1 MSTTIMDLP
10 WISIQLLYTLP
21 DSDWTYSL
29 SDTAACSAMRDRRLG
44 ETVVQ
49 IGVSLHLQ
57 NSTNKFQK
65 LERKSEGHE
74 RLIHLVINCIAI
86 KI

>member
-1 MSTTIMDLP
+1 MFCDARQTTWRNTSVGCDR
-10 WISIQLLYTLP
+10 
-21 DSDWTYSL
+21 DSKRLSL
-29 SDTAACSAMRDRRLG
+29 G
-44 ETVVQ
+44 VVQ